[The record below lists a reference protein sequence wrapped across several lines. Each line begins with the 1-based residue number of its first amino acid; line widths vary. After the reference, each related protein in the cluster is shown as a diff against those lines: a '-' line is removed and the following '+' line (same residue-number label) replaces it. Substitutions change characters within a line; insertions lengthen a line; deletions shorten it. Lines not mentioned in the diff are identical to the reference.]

1 MYFISF
7 ATGSSII
14 DNALIMIYAKMLNL
28 SPCLN
33 RSYEPAFVHFKSFAI
48 NVLPLLLSSIDAY
61 AKDGGEELYQ
71 EALRLNYE
79 SLKGIDM
86 VKSWPGPGQK
96 YNLLYST
103 A

>member
-1 MYFISF
+1 MSLLKLFNVWDSFKEDGIVCHIFAPRERVFSIS
-7 ATGSSII
+7 
-14 DNALIMIYAKMLNL
+14 YAVVFGFGAKNL
-28 SPCLN
+28 SG
-33 RSYEPAFVHFKSFAI
+33 V
-48 NVLPLLLSSIDAY
+48 
-61 AKDGGEELYQ
+61 
-71 EALRLNYE
+71 